1 MPIRKKYTER
11 MCFCMDFMENYKLW
25 LEDDY
30 FDDAT
35 KAELKAIENDPKE
48 IEERFYK
55 NLEFGTGGL
64 RGIIGAG
71 TNRMNIYTVSKATQG
86 FANYIK
92 KQGEDAVKKGVVIAY
107 DSRNYSPEFAE
118 ITARVLAGNGIK
130 AYLSD
135 ELRPV
140 PMLSFSIRYLGCTG
154 GVVVTASHNPPEYNG
169 YKVYWEDGG
178 QVPAPRDGEIINEVN
193 AVTDWSMIKKAD
205 LEQAVNSGMIQYVG
219 PEIDVAYLDAVTDCI
234 VNPDIIKNT
243 DLKIVYTPIHG
254 SGNKPVRR
262 ALAKAGFKNVYV
274 VPQQEKPDGN
284 FTTVG
289 YPNPENKAVF
299 DLAIELAKQ
308 KGADIIVG
316 TDPDADRVGAVVK
329 TTSGD
334 YTVLTG
340 NMTGTLILE
349 YILSQKKA
357 AGKLPANGAVVST
370 IVSTDMSKAICAE
383 YGMKYYDVLTGFKYI
398 GEKIKEFEAS
408 GEYVYMFGFEESYG
422 CLSGTYARDK
432 DGVCA
437 TMLICEMAAYYKSRG
452 MSLYDGLLELYKKY
466 GVYKETIHSITLPG
480 LDGVANIAKVM
491 SKMREDSPTEI
502 DGVKVVEMRD
512 YKTDKVVDLKTG
524 ATSTTGLPAS
534 NVLYYVLEDNTW
546 FCVRPSGTEPKIKIY
561 FGSKGDSLEEVEAK
575 IAKAQNGIVSLVD
588 SILA

>member
-1 MPIRKKYTER
+1 
-11 MCFCMDFMENYKLW
+11 MDFMENYKLW

-30 FDDAT
+30 FDEAT

-107 DSRNYSPEFAE
+107 DSRNFSPEFAE

-178 QVPAPRDGEIINEVN
+178 QVPAPRDGEIIKEVN

-205 LEQAVNSGMIQYVG
+205 LEEAVNNEMIQYVG

-299 DLAIELAKQ
+299 DLAIELAKK

-357 AGKLPANGAVVST
+357 AGKLPKNGAVVST

-383 YGMKYYDVLTGFKYI
+383 YGMKYFDVLTGFKYI

-408 GEYVYMFGFEESYG
+408 GEYVYQFGFEESYG

-491 SKMREDSPTEI
+491 SKMREDSPKEI
-502 DGVKVVEMRD
+502 DGVKVIEMRD
-512 YKTDKVVDLKTG
+512 YKEDKIVDLTTG
-524 ATSTTGLPAS
+524 ETKPTGLPSS
-534 NVLYYVLEDNTW
+534 NVLYYILEDGTW

-561 FGSKGDSLEEVEAK
+561 FGSKGSSIEEVEGK

>member
-1 MPIRKKYTER
+1 
-11 MCFCMDFMENYKLW
+11 MDFMENYKLW

-30 FDDAT
+30 FDADT

-92 KQGEDAVKKGVVIAY
+92 KQGDAAVKKGVVIAY

-140 PMLSFSIRYLGCTG
+140 PMLSFSIRHLGCTG

-205 LEQAVNSGMIQYVG
+205 LEEAVNSGMIQYVG
-219 PEIDVAYLDAVTDCI
+219 PEIDVAYLDAVTSCI
-234 VNPDIIKNT
+234 VNPDVIKNT

-262 ALAKAGFKNVYV
+262 ALAKAGFKNVFV

-299 DLAIELAKQ
+299 DLAIELAQ
-308 KGADIIVG
+308 KVDADIIVG

-340 NMTGTLILE
+340 NMTGTLILN

-370 IVSTDMSKAICAE
+370 IVSTDMAKAISAA
-383 YGMKYYDVLTGFKYI
+383 YGMKYFDVLTGFKYI
-398 GEKIKEFEAS
+398 GEKIKEFERDNS
-408 GEYVYMFGFEESYG
+408 YTYMFGFEESYG

-452 MSLYDGLLELYKKY
+452 MSLYDGLLEMYKEF
-466 GVYKETIHSITLPG
+466 GAYKETIRSITLPG

-491 SKMREDSPTEI
+491 NTMRSDSPKEI

-512 YKTDKVVDLKTG
+512 YKEDKVVNYATG
-524 ATSTTGLPAS
+524 ETSATGLPNS
-534 NVLYYVLEDNTW
+534 NVLYYVLEDGTW

-561 FGSKGDSLEEVEAK
+561 FGSKGATVEEADAK
-575 IAKAQNGIVSLVD
+575 IAKAQAGIDAIVD

>member
-1 MPIRKKYTER
+1 MGY
-11 MCFCMDFMENYKLW
+11 MELYNQW
-25 LEDDY
+25 LTDDY
-30 FDDAT
+30 FDAET
-35 KAELKAIENDPKE
+35 KAELKAIENDSKE

-55 NLEFGTGGL
+55 TLEFGTGGL

-140 PMLSFSIRYLGCTG
+140 PMLSFSVRHLGCTG
-154 GVVVTASHNPPEYNG
+154 GVVITASHNPPEYNG
-169 YKVYWEDGG
+169 YKVYWEDGA

-193 AVTDWSMIKKAD
+193 AITEWSMIKKAD
-205 LEQAVNSGMIQYVG
+205 LEEAVNSGMIQYVG
-219 PEIDVAYLDAVTDCI
+219 PEIDVAYLDAVTAQI
-234 VNPDIIKNT
+234 VNQDIIDKT
-243 DLKIVYTPIHG
+243 DLKIVYTPLHG

-284 FTTVG
+284 FPTVG

-299 DLAIELAKQ
+299 DLAMDLAKE

-329 TTSGD
+329 MTNGE
-334 YTVLTG
+334 YMVLTG
-340 NMTGTLILE
+340 NMTGALLCE

-357 AGKLPANGAVVST
+357 NGTLPANGAVVST
-370 IVSTDMSKAICAE
+370 IVSTDMTKAICKE
-383 YGMKYYDVLTGFKYI
+383 YGMKYFDVLTGFKYI
-398 GEKIKEFEAS
+398 GEKIKEFEADGS
-408 GEYVYMFGFEESYG
+408 YEYMFGFEESYG
-422 CLSGTYARDK
+422 CLAGTYARDK
-432 DGVCA
+432 DACFA
-437 TMLICEMAAYYKSRG
+437 TMLICELAAFYKAKG

-466 GVYKETIHSITLPG
+466 GVYKETITSIELKGIDGAAQIKKIMDTLRAEAPKE
-480 LDGVANIAKVM
+480 IA
-491 SKMREDSPTEI
+491 
-502 DGVKVVEMRD
+502 GVKVIEARD
-512 YKTDKVVDLKTG
+512 YSVDKITNCLTG
-524 ATSTTGLPAS
+524 ETIPTGLPKS
-534 NVLYYVLEDNTW
+534 NVLYFVLEDGTW
-546 FCVRPSGTEPKIKIY
+546 FCVRPSGTEPKIKVY
-561 FGSKGDSLEEVEAK
+561 FGSNGKTDEEVDAK
-575 IAKAQNGIVSLVD
+575 IKTASDGILSVVD
-588 SILA
+588 SILK